1 VKNIIKTISLL
12 VLVCFSFFYTD
23 KVMNIINQ
31 KDPLMIKI
39 ESLKEEY
46 EVEPVNAMLDQDT
59 IIPGINGRQIDVLKS
74 YEEMKSSGIFR
85 EELLVYKDLYPSSLL
100 SNNKDKYIIKGN
112 NKENK
117 VSLILI
123 LNIKD
128 IDNIKDNNIT
138 LFINHKDINIKNITK
153 LKNKEIYTY
162 GNNGIYTNELLTN
175 DNSIINRI
183 SNNESKYCLSKNKDN
198 TVLEVCN
205 KNNMYTIV
213 PNIIGDYTEI
223 KNNISNGSIILINN
237 TNNLNIIIKYINS
250 KGYNIVPLSNLL
262 KE

>member
-1 VKNIIKTISLL
+1 MKKVIKTISLL
-12 VLVCFSFFYTD
+12 VLICFSFFYTD
-23 KVMNIINQ
+23 KVINIINQ

-46 EVEPVNAMLDQDT
+46 KIEPVNAILNEDT

-117 VSLILI
+117 VSLLLI

-153 LKNKEIYTY
+153 LKNNEIYTY
-162 GNNGIYTNELLTN
+162 GNNGIYNNELLTS

-183 SNNESKYCLSKNKDN
+183 SNNESKYCLSNNKDN

-205 KNNMYTIV
+205 KNNMYTII

-250 KGYNIVPLSNLL
+250 KGYHIVPLSNLL

>member
-1 VKNIIKTISLL
+1 
-12 VLVCFSFFYTD
+12 
-23 KVMNIINQ
+23 MNIINQ

-46 EVEPVNAMLDQDT
+46 EVKPVNAMLDHDT

-128 IDNIKDNNIT
+128 I
-138 LFINHKDINIKNITK
+138 TK

-205 KNNMYTIV
+205 KNNMYTII

>member
-1 VKNIIKTISLL
+1 MKKVIKTISLL
-12 VLVCFSFFYTD
+12 VLICFSFFYTD
-23 KVMNIINQ
+23 KVINIINQ

-46 EVEPVNAMLDQDT
+46 KIEPVNAILNEDT

-117 VSLILI
+117 VSILLI

-153 LKNKEIYTY
+153 LKNNEIYTY
-162 GNNGIYTNELLTN
+162 GNNGIYNNELLTS

-183 SNNESKYCLSKNKDN
+183 SNNESKYCLSNNKDN

-205 KNNMYTIV
+205 KNNMYTII

-250 KGYNIVPLSNLL
+250 KGYHIVPLSNLL